1 MRKPVAVD
9 GQAGASRVE
18 LAVAIAVVG
27 VLAAALLERL
37 LYIEEYAEK
46 TAMELTIANMQ
57 AGLRARVGSLLIA
70 DQASKIPTL
79 AGANPVE
86 WLDHAPEN
94 YLGEL
99 DAAPAREPKG
109 QWYFDRGRRELV
121 YTANNRLHFSPSVYR
136 DFSVRLRVM
145 PMLGAARP
153 AGTKPAGQQDWVTLV
168 VVNDYRW
175 F

>member
-1 MRKPVAVD
+1 MRNHSDAV
-9 GQAGASRVE
+9 GQAGASRME

-46 TAMELTIANMQ
+46 TAMDLTIANMQ

-79 AGANPVE
+79 AGANPVD
-86 WLDHAPEN
+86 WLEHEPEN

-99 DAAPAREPKG
+99 AGAPESEPRG

-121 YTANNRLHFSPSVYR
+121 YTANNRLHFSPSLYR

-145 PMLGAARP
+145 PLLGPVP
-153 AGTKPAGQQDWVTLV
+153 APGPRPAGQQDWVALV